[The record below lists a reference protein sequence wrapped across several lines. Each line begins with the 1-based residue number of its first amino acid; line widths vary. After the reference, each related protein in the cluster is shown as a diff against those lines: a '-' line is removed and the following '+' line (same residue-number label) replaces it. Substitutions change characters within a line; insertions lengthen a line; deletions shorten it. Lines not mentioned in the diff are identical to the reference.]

1 MQEHLHQPRLR
12 KQIQIK
18 ESLGPQTTFQINSKI
33 LENYPVYNEKLALAK
48 SWITFFVDR
57 SVCDDKLELNQYIIQ
72 IAVASCDFLDST
84 RKVGIVKENW
94 PWHNRWEGDQLVAVA
109 PGGGESREVAAT
121 AALQGC
127 PNRRIHR
134 QSTHTAPED
143 SSLGTHASMQT
154 LSALALLWDSRGATH
169 GFIQLESSYALS
181 PTTKQ
186 IQNIHTMRLR
196 LNICAGFTSFSTYY
210 MTIRTW

>member
-1 MQEHLHQPRLR
+1 MQEHLHQPT
-12 KQIQIK
+12 KT
-18 ESLGPQTTFQINSKI
+18 EETNSDKRVTRST
-33 LENYPVYNEKLALAK
+33 NYVPNKFNNTGKLSSVQWKTSISKKLNY
-48 SWITFFVDR
+48 IFFDR
-57 SVCDDKLELNQYIIQ
+57 SVCDLNQYIIQ

-84 RKVGIVKENW
+84 REVGIVKENW

-169 GFIQLESSYALS
+169 GFIRFESSYALS

-196 LNICAGFTSFSTYY
+196 LNICAGFTSISTYY